1 MKKVAGKKDLI
12 NRVAVN
18 SGVCHYTKVEA
29 TKIVESV
36 INSIHALIVET
47 GGISILGEFSIEV
60 RNRAERQGRNPAT
73 GESVIIPAH
82 NVLAIKAGKSLNDDI
97 NA

>member
-12 NRVAVN
+12 NRVAADN
-18 SGVCHYTKVEA
+18 GITKVEA
-29 TKIVESV
+29 TKMVENV
-36 INSIHALIVET
+36 INSIHALIVEA
-47 GGISILGEFSIEV
+47 GGISLLGEFSIEV

-73 GESVIIPAH
+73 GESMIIPAH
-82 NVLAIKAGKSLNDDI
+82 NVLAIKAGKILNNDI

>member
-12 NRVAVN
+12 NRVAVDN
-18 SGVCHYTKVEA
+18 GITKVEA
-29 TKIVESV
+29 TKMVENV
-36 INSIHALIVET
+36 INSLHALIVEA
-47 GGISILGEFSIEV
+47 GGVSILGEFSIEV

-73 GESVIIPAH
+73 GESMIIPAH

>member
-12 NRVAVN
+12 NRVASDN
-18 SGVCHYTKVEA
+18 GITKVEA
-29 TKIVESV
+29 TKMVENV
-36 INSIHALIVET
+36 INSIHALIVEA
-47 GGISILGEFSIEV
+47 GGISLLGEFSIEV

-73 GESVIIPAH
+73 GESMIIPAH
-82 NVLAIKAGKSLNDDI
+82 NVLAIKAGKILNNDI

>member
-12 NRVAVN
+12 NRVASDN
-18 SGVCHYTKVEA
+18 GITKVEA
-29 TKIVESV
+29 AKMVENV
-36 INSIHALIVET
+36 INSIHALIVEA
-47 GGISILGEFSIEV
+47 GGISLLGEFSIEV

-73 GESVIIPAH
+73 GESMIIPAH
-82 NVLAIKAGKSLNDDI
+82 NVLAIKAGKSLNNGI

>member
-12 NRVAVN
+12 NRVAADN
-18 SGVCHYTKVEA
+18 GITKVEA
-29 TKIVESV
+29 TKMVENV
-36 INSIHALIVET
+36 ISSIHALIVEA
-47 GGISILGEFSIEV
+47 GGVSILGEFSIEV

-73 GESVIIPAH
+73 GESMIIPAH

>member
-1 MKKVAGKKDLI
+1 MKKLAGKKDLI
-12 NRVAVN
+12 NRVAMYN
-18 SGVCHYTKVEA
+18 GITKVEA
-29 TKIVESV
+29 TKMVENV
-36 INSIHALIVET
+36 IDSLHALIVEES
-47 GGISILGEFSIEV
+47 GVSIPGEFSIEV

-82 NVLAIKAGKSLNDDI
+82 KALAIKAGKRLNDDI

>member
-12 NRVAVN
+12 NRVAVDN
-18 SGVCHYTKVEA
+18 GITKVEA
-29 TKIVESV
+29 TKMVENV
-36 INSIHALIVET
+36 INSIHALIVEA
-47 GGISILGEFSIEV
+47 GGVSILGEFSVEV

-73 GESVIIPAH
+73 GESMIIPAH

>member
-1 MKKVAGKKDLI
+1 MKKLAGKKDLI
-12 NRVAVN
+12 NRVALN
-18 SGVCHYTKVEA
+18 GTTKVEA
-29 TKIVESV
+29 TKMVDNV
-36 INSIHALIVET
+36 IDSLHALIVEE
-47 GGISILGEFSIEV
+47 GGVSILGEFSIEV

-82 NVLAIKAGKSLNDDI
+82 NVLVIKAGKRLNDDI

>member
-1 MKKVAGKKDLI
+1 MKKLAGKKDLI
-12 NRVAVN
+12 NRVAVAN
-18 SGVCHYTKVEA
+18 GVTKVEA
-29 TKIVESV
+29 TKMVENV
-36 INSIHALIVET
+36 IDSLHALIVEA
-47 GGISILGEFSIEV
+47 GGISLLGEFSIEV

-73 GESVIIPAH
+73 GESMIIPAH

>member
-12 NRVAVN
+12 NRVAADN
-18 SGVCHYTKVEA
+18 GITKVEA
-29 TKIVESV
+29 TKMVENV
-36 INSIHALIVET
+36 INSIHALIVEA

-60 RNRAERQGRNPAT
+60 RDHAAKKGRTPAT
-73 GESVIIPAH
+73 GEPMIIPAH
-82 NVLAIKAGKSLNDDI
+82 KALAIKAGRSMKDDI

>member
-12 NRVAVN
+12 NRVAADN
-18 SGVCHYTKVEA
+18 GITKVEA
-29 TKIVESV
+29 TKMVENV
-36 INSIHALIVET
+36 INSIHALIVEA
-47 GGISILGEFSIEV
+47 GGVSILGEFSIEV
-60 RNRAERQGRNPAT
+60 RDRAERQGRNPAT